1 MADDSLLRSWW
12 KRLRGE
18 LEPKPFPFAD
28 AAILESPLRGIVAG
42 PKRILGDFGIGAGE
56 RVLEIGPGIGYY
68 SSDAARRVGQKG
80 RLLCLDIQREM
91 LGAVRSKVAAAG
103 GDADLLQGSAT
114 DLPLAS
120 GSLDHVFF
128 IAVLGEVP
136 DHARALA
143 EVRRVLR
150 PGGRLSVAELFPDP
164 DFVTKTT
171 LRRELTAA
179 GFAEESTRGRLFYT
193 STWRS
198 TGGADA

>member
-1 MADDSLLRSWW
+1 MADESLLRAWW

-28 AAILESPLRGIVAG
+28 AAILETPLRGLVAG
-42 PKRILGDFGIGAGE
+42 PERILGAFGIGAGE

-68 SSDAARRVGQKG
+68 SVHAARRVGREG
-80 RLLCLDIQREM
+80 RLFCLDVQREM

-103 GDADLLQGSAT
+103 VQALLLQGSAT
-114 DLPLAS
+114 ELPLAS

-143 EVRRVLR
+143 EVHRVLR
-150 PGGRLSVAELFPDP
+150 PGGRLSVAELLPDP

-179 GFAEESTRGRLFYT
+179 SFAEESTRGHLFYT
-193 STWRS
+193 STWQSISR
-198 TGGADA
+198 

>member
-1 MADDSLLRSWW
+1 MADESLLRAWW

-28 AAILESPLRGIVAG
+28 AAILETPLRALVAG
-42 PKRILGDFGIGAGE
+42 PERVLGAFGIGAGE

-68 SSDAARRVGQKG
+68 SVDAARRVGREG
-80 RLLCLDIQREM
+80 RLVCLDVQREM

-103 GDADLLQGSAT
+103 GQAFLIQGSAT
-114 DLPLAS
+114 ELPLAS
-120 GSLDHVFF
+120 GCLDHVFF

-136 DHARALA
+136 DHGRALA

-150 PGGRLSVAELFPDP
+150 RGGRLSVAELFPDP

-171 LRRELTAA
+171 LRRELGAA
-179 GFAEESTRGRLFYT
+179 GFAEESTRGHLFYT

-198 TGGADA
+198 IDR

>member
-1 MADDSLLRSWW
+1 MAEESLLLAWW

-28 AAILESPLRGIVAG
+28 AAVLEMPLRRLVAG
-42 PKRILGDFGIGAGE
+42 PERILGAFGIGRGE
-56 RVLEIGPGIGYY
+56 RVLEVGPGIGYY
-68 SSDAARRVGQKG
+68 SADAARRVGREG
-80 RLLCLDIQREM
+80 RLFCLDVQREM
-91 LGAVRSKVAAAG
+91 LGAVRTKVAVG
-103 GDADLLQGSAT
+103 GGEALLIQGSAT
-114 DLPLAS
+114 QLPLAT
-120 GSLDHVFF
+120 GSVDHVFF

-136 DHARALA
+136 DHPRALA

-179 GFAEESTRGRLFYT
+179 GFAEQSTRGNLFYT